1 MSEIMA
7 VSPLVVIILIV
18 LAFGIFAYI
27 FLRRRS
33 FPRKLLENKRKSI
46 EMLRQLSWLSAL
58 GGKEFKQVARRFRIR
73 VFRQGAILL
82 KEQAAD
88 TGLFMIVAGEVRIEI
103 RGDLMGTAVK
113 GNVLGEMAFLTGHP
127 RTATVVAESP
137 VQVMWIGRLALKKV
151 MKGSPQLKNGL
162 WEFAS
167 MRFAMNL
174 LGKKEPYSLWEQNK
188 FIQWLSAGEIK
199 LPNENGWIDLEGK
212 IGVLVIGTAA
222 QHDGSKVLTAPC
234 TLTGTDYEFSQEARV
249 FLRDE

>member
-1 MSEIMA
+1 MA
-7 VSPLVVIILIV
+7 VAPLVVIIPIV
-18 LAFGIFAYI
+18 LFLGILAYI

-33 FPRKLLENKRKSI
+33 YSRTLLENRKKSI
-46 EMLRQLSWLSAL
+46 EMLRQLTWLSSL
-58 GGKEFKQVARRFRIR
+58 SEKDFKRVARGFRIR
-73 VFRQGAILL
+73 IFR
-82 KEQAAD
+82 
-88 TGLFMIVAGEVRIEI
+88 
-103 RGDLMGTAVK
+103 
-113 GNVLGEMAFLTGHP
+113 LGEMAFLTGHP

-137 VQVMWIGRLALKKV
+137 VQVLWISRAALKRV

-199 LPNENGWIDLEGK
+199 LPNKNGWIDLEGK

-222 QHDGSKVLTAPC
+222 QHDGSKVLIAPC
-234 TLTGTDYEFSQEARV
+234 TLTGTDYEFSKEARV

>member
-1 MSEIMA
+1 MA
-7 VSPLVVIILIV
+7 VAPLVVIIPIV
-18 LAFGIFAYI
+18 LFLGILAYI

-33 FPRKLLENKRKSI
+33 YSRTLLENRKKSI
-46 EMLRQLSWLSAL
+46 EMLRQLTWLSSL
-58 GGKEFKQVARRFRIR
+58 SEKDFKRVARGFRIR

-82 KEQAAD
+82 KEQAED

-103 RGDLMGTAVK
+103 RGNLMGTVGR

-137 VQVMWIGRLALKKV
+137 VQVLWISRAALKRV

-199 LPNENGWIDLEGK
+199 LPNKNGWIDLEGK

-222 QHDGSKVLTAPC
+222 QHDGSKVLIAPC
-234 TLTGTDYEFSQEARV
+234 TLTGTDYEFSKEARV